1 MACRLIHCMNRQRWR
16 DVRVRGRPLPCK
28 ALLAH
33 PMEWLS
39 ESERKL
45 LLSMPA
51 WRGMVTYRRSSKAL
65 LVGLLLISGVAHS
78 ETDDVFMRAVGFA
91 LTGRDDVEP
100 KAIDRANCVFAV
112 SEDDLFHLNN
122 VQIDRISIQAW
133 DKFGMK
139 WTNVGL
145 HCDDVVVEHTT
156 LPMKLMGS
164 QWLSPQ
170 KRTPS
175 KIRTWGCSQ
184 FVASLRLRRAERPGV
199 SGMGRPP
206 SLA

>member
-1 MACRLIHCMNRQRWR
+1 
-16 DVRVRGRPLPCK
+16 
-28 ALLAH
+28 
-33 PMEWLS
+33 MEWLS

-51 WRGMVTYRRSSKAL
+51 WQGMVTYRRSSKAL

-100 KAIDRANCVFAV
+100 KAIDRANCIFAV

-122 VQIDRISIQAW
+122 VQVDRISIEAR

-139 WTNVGL
+139 WTSVGL
-145 HCDDVVVEHTT
+145 HGDDVVVEHTT
-156 LPMKLMGS
+156 LPMTEDIAKTF
-164 QWLSPQ
+164 SPQ
-170 KRTPS
+170 SRQMHPRAFVSHREYELILKTSEVDRVKRAWEYIYS
-175 KIRTWGCSQ
+175 NGCIGKKSP
-184 FVASLRLRRAERPGV
+184 F
-199 SGMGRPP
+199 
-206 SLA
+206 